1 MKYEGAWRE
10 VGERKAGT
18 SEIQS
23 GVFLPPGGGGGEV
36 VTLGEKCVEKK
47 HSGQGQK
54 PDIAKQTKLWPLV

>member
-1 MKYEGAWRE
+1 MW
-10 VGERKAGT
+10 
-18 SEIQS
+18 
-23 GVFLPPGGGGGEV
+23 GVSATGGGGGEV